1 MKKEMKNWLR
11 SSIVLALA
19 AGALVGGSSVQ
30 AANTYDMTQGEF
42 LTNGLNYTTTN
53 TYQDKDTLI
62 YKWDAKNKKIIGGN
76 VSVGQDV
83 LNSSYEGVNVNL
95 VIDASDLSSMSN
107 DDVKEAMTQL
117 ASKIKNYAETN
128 RYRLNAYVQVREGL
142 TASSKVLRSYHLEY
156 KTPGWDDPDQ
166 EIKPDANVGDL
177 EEGVF
182 ATPIIN
188 GTAGSEYEFDE
199 NGVWRY
205 KGFSGEVDVNFTTP
219 ATDNVYAAIRTDGK
233 DTGISNLTENS
244 SFNSTLQM
252 NADASS
258 LADSKA
264 YLAYSGTGNQ
274 VSVIANELNAT
285 VKGTEATGIYA
296 GHENGDTTSKVV
308 VNGGINLTLDGKK
321 TTGVEAGKN
330 GEVSLLTGQKAY
342 NRTNTVSIESPNG
355 HAVYAH
361 DGGKVTLD
369 AVKVKKADKSAICAE
384 KGGNITLGIVSGLTD
399 ESISTDDDAGSQVS
413 LSVDGN
419 YTGQVKGN
427 VNVAFTKG
435 STYKADNDSIGTVT
449 LNGSTWDGSLLRD
462 NGSVSINS
470 NGQWNMGETGRGI
483 KLSALTGGKTTAS
496 RGYVKMGSDNLHIG
510 TYSGNGTFIYNHDA
524 SDPTKILGGNIT
536 IEESKPLSLSST
548 DLGDKG
554 DSTAEGT
561 SASTIAI
568 ATDSAG
574 IDTTDNAL
582 VEKVLDNLASK
593 LAYLNYTKGERN
605 LSGTVELLEGLTSS
619 SVTKHFA
626 NLTFDEKTGQA
637 KRDSEVYHPYVTY
650 ITGDASI
657 DTAYAD
663 AYNADTNTYDFN
675 QDVFIREAKSTDSV
689 YSGSLYYGLI
699 TNYGTEYEKPS
710 KGFGMWKSAKPDDG
724 PSYTIDLHGNNLT
737 VDLEAFPEAKT
748 TGSQPMWTTAA
759 IMAARE
765 GTIKI
770 TNPGEVHLT
779 CNANYYYGSAIRAS
793 TSAGTTNGAHVVIEN
808 DQGNLKDHIVY
819 LRGGIDT
826 PGYQLNYRTIET
838 YGNNKA
844 KDITQENS
852 VYIKGLVDIEADK
865 HAAVFARGGW
875 IRLGGGRI
883 SVDNYDALWTVGKG
897 RIDINM
903 LVDDDGTV
911 KGAGSNDF
919 VLKGNAV
926 TATPYYGKNG
936 TLNLAF
942 TTANS
947 RFDGETGGT
956 GEQNLYVQNG
966 AVWNNTPESYN
977 IWSSGEVV
985 KSDLASIATHLYGGQ
1000 DAAHTGYLIQD
1011 SAKDLTIKNY
1021 SGFMKAY
1028 IARDESKSAGEDG
1041 TDATSQFSQKGNIII
1056 EKADQTDGQN
1066 ADFTLLTSQ
1075 EGIDTSNKE
1084 EVLSVM
1090 KDLAGKLI
1098 YKEAT
1103 DSENPA
1109 VHLNGHVGLAEGL
1122 IAGSV
1127 ETRLADLTFDG
1138 TSDGTGSVV
1147 DSTYQIPKNYPAILY
1162 GPKETAMM
1170 RGAKSAMASTAMIW
1184 RAINNDVER
1193 RLGDLRVG
1201 NAEKENGM
1209 WAKVGA
1215 GRMSYDEG
1223 TTDFRTR
1230 FNEYHIGYDHAVGN
1244 AGWRAGASVSYID
1257 GKSTYEKGT
1266 GDNDVTNFHV
1276 YATKTMQNGAYLDII
1291 GRVSHA
1297 KNKYHIM
1304 NDAGNKLD
1312 GDYGTNGY
1320 GLSAEYGK
1328 RFVKDSGFYVEPQA
1342 ELTWGRL
1349 SGKSYD
1355 AASDYGGGRALH
1367 VDQDDF
1373 NSLIGR
1379 IGVGFGLVK
1388 ERSSIYAKLSLL
1400 HEFQGGFD
1408 TQYTAKGEPSNATHM
1423 DFDGTWVSAMF
1434 GGTYQL
1440 GDRANFYGYLEKTYG
1455 GDLKTDW
1462 RYNVGLRFTF

>member
-1 MKKEMKNWLR
+1 M
-11 SSIVLALA
+11 
-19 AGALVGGSSVQ
+19 
-30 AANTYDMTQGEF
+30 
-42 LTNGLNYTTTN
+42 
-53 TYQDKDTLI
+53 
-62 YKWDAKNKKIIGGN
+62 
-76 VSVGQDV
+76 
-83 LNSSYEGVNVNL
+83 
-95 VIDASDLSSMSN
+95 
-107 DDVKEAMTQL
+107 
-117 ASKIKNYAETN
+117 
-128 RYRLNAYVQVREGL
+128 
-142 TASSKVLRSYHLEY
+142 
-156 KTPGWDDPDQ
+156 
-166 EIKPDANVGDL
+166 
-177 EEGVF
+177 
-182 ATPIIN
+182 
-188 GTAGSEYEFDE
+188 
-199 NGVWRY
+199 
-205 KGFSGEVDVNFTTP
+205 
-219 ATDNVYAAIRTDGK
+219 
-233 DTGISNLTENS
+233 
-244 SFNSTLQM
+244 
-252 NADASS
+252 
-258 LADSKA
+258 
-264 YLAYSGTGNQ
+264 
-274 VSVIANELNAT
+274 
-285 VKGTEATGIYA
+285 
-296 GHENGDTTSKVV
+296 
-308 VNGGINLTLDGKK
+308 
-321 TTGVEAGKN
+321 
-330 GEVSLLTGQKAY
+330 
-342 NRTNTVSIESPNG
+342 
-355 HAVYAH
+355 
-361 DGGKVTLD
+361 
-369 AVKVKKADKSAICAE
+369 
-384 KGGNITLGIVSGLTD
+384 
-399 ESISTDDDAGSQVS
+399 
-413 LSVDGN
+413 
-419 YTGQVKGN
+419 
-427 VNVAFTKG
+427 
-435 STYKADNDSIGTVT
+435 
-449 LNGSTWDGSLLRD
+449 
-462 NGSVSINS
+462 
-470 NGQWNMGETGRGI
+470 
-483 KLSALTGGKTTAS
+483 
-496 RGYVKMGSDNLHIG
+496 
-510 TYSGNGTFIYNHDA
+510 
-524 SDPTKILGGNIT
+524 
-536 IEESKPLSLSST
+536 
-548 DLGDKG
+548 
-554 DSTAEGT
+554 T

-663 AYNADTNTYDFN
+663 TNTYDYN

-710 KGFGMWKSAKPDDG
+710 KGWGMFKSAKPDDG

-883 SVDNYDALWTVGKG
+883 SVDNYDALWTAGKG

-926 TATPYYGKNG
+926 TATPYYGNNG

-1056 EKADQTDGQN
+1056 EKADQTDGKN